1 MNKLN
6 QLIDKYAKFGEPLM
20 FFIIGILLLLSI
32 GSSIEPVRLGLRP
45 YIIPVGIVLAVLATI
60 GFTLNNRKINQD
72 SAKRK
77 SDFDAM
83 VARHDAMLKPFK
95 KK

>member
-1 MNKLN
+1 MNH
-6 QLIDKYAKFGEPLM
+6 LIDKYAKYGEPLM

-60 GFTLNNRKINQD
+60 GFVLNGRKIKQD

-83 VARHDAMLKPFK
+83 VARHDEMLKPFRK
-95 KK
+95 K